1 MFKLSLEG
9 EVKAR
14 HGNSRKSEHF
24 KMKEEHDQKYSVTK
38 VNEAQGTVQF
48 HLSMVAVGDEPGKA
62 FRN

>member
-1 MFKLSLEG
+1 
-9 EVKAR
+9 
-14 HGNSRKSEHF
+14 
-24 KMKEEHDQKYSVTK
+24 MKEEHDQKYSVTK